1 MRTDSLVDV
10 WLFTLVLAKRDLEG
24 SLASSLSSSNKT
36 LKKAVE
42 NKILTTGIEAIPNRV
57 DSVLTALHDI

>member
-24 SLASSLSSSNKT
+24 SLVSSLSSSNKT
-36 LKKAVE
+36 LKKTTE
-42 NKILTTGIEAIPNRV
+42 NKILTTGI
-57 DSVLTALHDI
+57 